1 MKINNQYTS
10 YFDSYHSQVGHDNV
24 EKETSPT
31 MKKETVEVDLSKTS
45 KKLRFNNQLEDTEK
59 TNRIAEIKQ
68 TIKDGTYKVSAEE
81 IADKMSDTLKGQK
94 ESYGDK

>member
-10 YFDSYHSQVGHDNV
+10 YFDSYHSPVGHDNV
-24 EKETSPT
+24 GKEISLTT
-31 MKKETVEVDLSKTS
+31 KKETVEVDLSKTS
-45 KKLRFNNQLEDTEK
+45 KKLRFNNQLEDTDNS
-59 TNRIAEIKQ
+59 NRISEIKQ
-68 TIKDGTYKVSAEE
+68 AIKEGTYKVSAEE